1 MIWCRLAVVASCL
14 LCSTGGSTAESPGE
28 ALQAALGKLPLSRLP
43 VGVTRQGTPIEGFVP
58 EDVRDLQS
66 PRRRLVLVG
75 GLNGNGAGSKAV
87 QRFLEEFYGPNT
99 PQALRERWSMAAVP
113 LARPDAIET
122 SLTTAFPPPENGYL
136 STEAPEAQYLWRW
149 LGIYGADAILEF
161 RTGETVRWVG
171 PGTDHALQPGELA
184 QAATAGPVATLGQIP
199 GWRLDIGSEAS
210 PAASDILDRLDTLLP
225 AGMSSNRQ
233 LLVQRSQRSPLEVAQ
248 QLAVHYGHKLEPVE
262 YLQGTAV
269 IGRLRLSELLNDQA
283 MRADVEKIAGRWIGK
298 TPLSENS
305 NGSNFAGHLIFAELA
320 HRERNEAY
328 VEFVRLVAERGF
340 GPAGNML
347 PVMPS
352 HSEMSDAVFMS
363 TPIVVEAAVLSGDPI
378 YYELAAKHLQ
388 YMLKL
393 NLRSDGLHRHSPL
406 DEAAWGRG
414 NGFPALGLALC
425 LDRIPEERPER
436 ELMLRAFQAHL
447 AALKPHQDVTGM
459 WHQVIDHPESYRELT
474 ATCMIAYAML
484 RGVQQG
490 WLDDSYRPHIAR
502 AWQGLKLRMGA
513 DGSLFDVC
521 TGTGKQK
528 SLRDYYDRQAIL
540 GKDARGGA
548 MSLLVATEY
557 ARYTQP

>member
-1 MIWCRLAVVASCL
+1 MFWCRLAVVVSCL
-14 LCSTGGSTAESPGE
+14 LCATGLSAAESSGE
-28 ALQAALGKLPLSRLP
+28 ALQAALGKLPVSRLP

-75 GLNGNGAGSKAV
+75 GLDGNAAGSQAV
-87 QRFLEEFYGPNT
+87 QRFLDEFYGPNT
-99 PQALRERWSMAAVP
+99 PQELRDRWSVAAVP
-113 LARPDAIET
+113 LAKPDATDT
-122 SLTTAFPPPENGYL
+122 SLITAFPPPANGYL

-161 RTGETVRWVG
+161 RAGATAHWVG
-171 PGTDHALQPGELA
+171 PGTDTALQPGELTL
-184 QAATAGPVATLGQIP
+184 AASAGPVATLGAIP
-199 GWRLDIGSEAS
+199 GWRLDVG
-210 PAASDILDRLDTLLP
+210 AAANPTAVEILNKLAALLP
-225 AGMSSNRQ
+225 MGMSSNRQ
-233 LLVQRSQRSPLEVAQ
+233 LLVQRYERSPLDVAQ

-269 IGRLRLSELLNDQA
+269 IGRLRLSELLHDQA
-283 MRADVEKIAGRWIGK
+283 LRADVEKIASQWIGK

-320 HRERNEAY
+320 RRERNEAY

-340 GPAGNML
+340 GPNGNML
-347 PVMPS
+347 PAMPS

-363 TPIVVEAAVLSGDPI
+363 TPIVVEAAVLSGDPV
-378 YYELAAKHLQ
+378 YYELAARHLQ
-388 YMLKL
+388 FMLQL
-393 NLRSDGLHRHSPL
+393 NVRQDGLHRHSPL

-436 ELMLRAFQAHL
+436 ELMLKAFQTHL

-459 WHQVIDHPESYRELT
+459 WHQVIDRPESYRELT
-474 ATCMIAYAML
+474 ATCMITYAML

-490 WLDDSYRPHIAR
+490 WLDDSYQTPIER
-502 AWQGLKLRMGA
+502 AWKGLKLRMGA

-557 ARYTQP
+557 ARYTLP